1 MLLHKLS
8 LGLMGLFLV
17 SQVAAQVS
25 RFSLAEKDW
34 LDDRQNLK
42 VGMVEMTAPI
52 LFYQGGQAMG
62 LAADYLRAL
71 TAKLGLDLD
80 VVKYQ
85 TADDLIQ
92 ALRQGE
98 VDLIGAMVHTMS
110 SPHDIHFSRP
120 YLSLPAALYAK
131 DKITGQGLTG
141 LEGLKVSV
149 LAGSIWEELLPHYMP
164 GLQMASYESLDLALK
179 SILDGHTQVYLGD
192 AASVDYLLKDG
203 RYEGLWAGQQLDLTL
218 DVALATH
225 ASSPVQHSLLQK
237 AMDRLSEDEIHEI
250 WNNWPGI
257 ERPIPYQSTFLVFL
271 LWGLLLIAWSL
282 LLVWIVN
289 KRSKH
294 GLEHHRSKTR
304 RSIKRLR
311 HREELL
317 KHKVMHIKYKT
328 KRYRNRAKILR
339 QQIEFMNE
347 VLPSAS
353 WSWNSETGE
362 CIWED
367 DMFALIG
374 LDSESF
380 QPSVEAFL
388 ELVQEPERELLRS
401 VFNKLNTATD
411 KINYRVRLPDGTETQ
426 LLQYSRYLGNDES
439 GPRRVCF
446 CWCVDGYFETAKR
459 QHLSIV
465 HTATPVAEEEAG
477 E

>member
-1 MLLHKLS
+1 MLLHKLG
-8 LGLMGLFLV
+8 LGLMGLLLA

-25 RFSLAEKDW
+25 RFSLVEKNW
-34 LDDRQNLK
+34 LDDRKNIK

-52 LFYQGGQAMG
+52 LFYRGGQTMG

-71 TAKLGLDLD
+71 TAKLGLNLD
-80 VVKYQ
+80 IVKYR
-85 TADDLIQ
+85 TPDDLMQ
-92 ALRQGE
+92 ALRKGN
-98 VDLIGAMVHTMS
+98 VDLIGAMVHTTS

-131 DKITGQGLTG
+131 GKITGQGLRG

-149 LAGSIWEELLPHYMP
+149 LEGSIWEEVLPHYMP
-164 GLQMASYESLDLALK
+164 GLATISYANLDLALQ
-179 SILDGHTQVYLGD
+179 SVLDGQTQVYLGD

-203 RYEGLWAGQQLDLTL
+203 RYKGLWAGQQLDLTL

-225 ASSPVQHSLLQK
+225 ASSPALHSLMQK

-250 WNNWPGI
+250 WNNWPGV
-257 ERPIPYQSTFLVFL
+257 ERPIPYQSNFLVFL
-271 LWGLLLIAWSL
+271 LWGLLLVAWSL

-311 HREELL
+311 HREDLL

-328 KRYRNRAKILR
+328 KRYRNRAKTLR

-353 WSWNSETGE
+353 WSWDSETGE

-367 DMFALIG
+367 DMFALVG
-374 LDSESF
+374 LDSETF
-380 QPSVEAFL
+380 KPSVEAFL

-401 VFNKLNTATD
+401 MFNKSNTASD
-411 KINYRVRLPDGTETQ
+411 KISYRVQLPDGTETH
-426 LLQYSRYLGNDES
+426 LLQYSHYIGNDES
-439 GPRRVCF
+439 GARRVCL
-446 CWCVDGYFETAKR
+446 CWCVNGYYETVRR

-465 HTATPVAEEEAG
+465 HSVTPVAEEEAG